1 MTVMMNEKMKPSVFS
16 RIKRILYSQ
25 NVAPYLFVL
34 PFIISFSLFFLYPT
48 IQTIVMSFHKVFSLN
63 NMQFIGLRNY
73 QRLNN
78 VHFFNA
84 LRTNTIFTLLTL
96 AMLIPFPLIFATML
110 NSRLIKGRNFFRS
123 TLFIPSLTSVIV
135 AGISF
140 RLIFGSLESSVANSV
155 MKLFGQQPIKWN
167 MVYWPSIIIMAALT
181 VWRMTGV
188 YMIYFLSGL
197 QSIPEELF
205 ESADIDGA
213 SFIQKF
219 FHITIPQLKPT
230 IVYVITLVVFEGYR
244 MFTESYVYWN
254 ENTPGDLGLTI
265 TRYIYQEAFRKN
277 DMGFGSA
284 IGITLLAIVM
294 LINVIQLSGFGLF
307 RKEN

>member
-1 MTVMMNEKMKPSVFS
+1 
-16 RIKRILYSQ
+16 
-25 NVAPYLFVL
+25 
-34 PFIISFSLFFLYPT
+34 
-48 IQTIVMSFHKVFSLN
+48 
-63 NMQFIGLRNY
+63 
-73 QRLNN
+73 
-78 VHFFNA
+78 
-84 LRTNTIFTLLTL
+84 
-96 AMLIPFPLIFATML
+96 
-110 NSRLIKGRNFFRS
+110 
-123 TLFIPSLTSVIV
+123 
-135 AGISF
+135 
-140 RLIFGSLESSVANSV
+140 
-155 MKLFGQQPIKWN
+155 
-167 MVYWPSIIIMAALT
+167 
-181 VWRMTGV
+181 MTGV